1 MKNNNSQQIEVYIS
15 YNSIKNPN
23 IKGYGVIIVNGN
35 ENYVY
40 GEELMGSKKN
50 SNDDE
55 IILISM
61 TEVLQELKKYNEII
75 INTDY
80 NNITEIINRNKNVEL
95 YKKLNEILKKHN
107 LTFNIIKNDTK
118 NKYIDRCKTLASIHI
133 TLNKLIIETFCH
145 NV

>member
-23 IKGYGVIIVNGN
+23 IKGYGIIIVNGN

-40 GEELMGSKKN
+40 GEELMGSEKN

-61 TEVLQELKKYNEII
+61 TKVLQELKEYNNII

-80 NNITEIINRNKNVEL
+80 NNITDIINHNKNVEL
-95 YKKLNEILKKHN
+95 YEILKKHN
-107 LTFNIIKNDTK
+107 LTFNIIKNNTK

-133 TLNKLIIETFCH
+133 TLNKLITETFCH
-145 NV
+145 KV

>member
-23 IKGYGVIIVNGN
+23 INGYGIIIVNGN

-50 SNDDE
+50 SNDNKM
-55 IILISM
+55 ILISLIKA
-61 TEVLQELKKYNEII
+61 LQELKEYDNII

-80 NNITEIINRNKNVEL
+80 SNITDIINRNENTEL
-95 YKKLNEILKKHN
+95 YKKLNGVLKKHN
-107 LTFNIIKNDTK
+107 LTFNIIKNNTK

-145 NV
+145 KI